1 MPLAETTGQQQADT
15 GETRR
20 IKTPITATCRP
31 QLAAQAKQDAL
42 KYLSLKQSA
51 NNRLTLVKQDALKYP
66 SLKQSAN
73 NRLTLVKQDALKYPS
88 LKQPASAP
96 TTGIRHT

>member
-1 MPLAETTGQQQADT
+1 MPLAETIGQQQADT

-31 QLAAQAKQDAL
+31 QLAAPQLATQAKQDAL
-42 KYLSLKQSA
+42 KYL
-51 NNRLTLVKQDALKYP
+51 

>member
-20 IKTPITATCRP
+20 IKTPITATYRPQLAAPQLAAP

-51 NNRLTLVKQDALKYP
+51 NSRLTLVKQG
-66 SLKQSAN
+66 
-73 NRLTLVKQDALKYPS
+73 ALKYPS

-96 TTGIRHT
+96 TTGTRHT

>member
-1 MPLAETTGQQQADT
+1 MPLTETTGQQQADT

-31 QLAAQAKQDAL
+31 QLAAPQLAAQAKQNAL

-51 NNRLTLVKQDALKYP
+51 
-66 SLKQSAN
+66 
-73 NRLTLVKQDALKYPS
+73 
-88 LKQPASAP
+88 SAP
-96 TTGIRHT
+96 TTGTRHT

>member
-31 QLAAQAKQDAL
+31 QHTAPQLAAQAKQNAL
-42 KYLSLKQSA
+42 KYL
-51 NNRLTLVKQDALKYP
+51 

-96 TTGIRHT
+96 TTGTRHT

>member
-15 GETRR
+15 GETRC

-51 NNRLTLVKQDALKYP
+51 NSRLTLA
-66 SLKQSAN
+66 
-73 NRLTLVKQDALKYPS
+73 KQDALKYPS

-96 TTGIRHT
+96 TTGTRHT